1 MDEPTARPRGR
12 FPRWARYQLR
22 KEATGVVL
30 RGAPWIFRDH
40 LSSAAEVFGDGQGLR
55 LVDGRNQV
63 LGYGIYEARGAIAIR
78 VLRRGAEAPSAAW
91 LAQQVDAALAK
102 RQALRDETDAFR
114 ALHGESDGVPAV
126 VVEVLGGVVVVQ
138 SYSVGADGLAR
149 LAARQVAQRLGVH
162 EVVQKPPQR
171 RLAGGGELRWLRGGG
186 GARLVSFREGA
197 LTYWCDP
204 LAGQKS
210 GAFLD
215 LRGLRREVAAMPL
228 VGARVLSLFSY
239 TGMLGRAAE
248 HAGAREIWQVDASE
262 PALALAA
269 SHHMAE
275 PARFR
280 SVVADVFDWLPALD
294 AGERFALVVVDPP
307 SMTSRRDQV
316 PRALAA
322 YRRLYRAAARHVAPG
337 GVLVAACCTSRI
349 TRAELHRT
357 VAQALGPE
365 FALERELAPEVDH
378 PVTFAEADYLKILRW
393 RRAATA

>member
-1 MDEPTARPRGR
+1 MSR
-12 FPRWARYQLR
+12 FPRWTRYQLR

-40 LSSAAEVFGDGQGLR
+40 LSSAAHVFGDGQGLR
-55 LVDGRNQV
+55 LVDGKNQV
-63 LGYGIYEARGAIAIR
+63 LGYGLYEAEGAIAIR
-78 VLRRGAEAPSAAW
+78 VVRRGPEPPSAAW
-91 LAQQVDAALAK
+91 LAQQVDAALEK
-102 RQALRDETDAFR
+102 RRALREETDAFR

-126 VVEVLGGVVVVQ
+126 VVEVLGEVVVVQ
-138 SYSVGADGLAR
+138 SYSAGADGLAR
-149 LAARQVAQRLGVH
+149 LASRQVAARVGARA
-162 EVVQKPPQR
+162 VVLKPPQR
-171 RLAGGGELRWLRGGG
+171 RRGGVGPARWLRGDGV
-186 GARLVSFREGA
+186 AEVSFREGA
-197 LTYWCDP
+197 LTFSCDL

-215 LRGLRREVAAMPL
+215 LRGLRRLVAAMPL
-228 VGARVLSLFSY
+228 AGARVLSLFSY

-269 SHHMAE
+269 RHHMAD
-275 PARFR
+275 PSRFH
-280 SVVADVFDWLPALD
+280 SVAADVFDWLPALD
-294 AGERFALVVVDPP
+294 SAQRFELVVVDPP

-349 TRAELHRT
+349 TRAELRRT

-365 FALERELAPEVDH
+365 FSLERELAPEADH
-378 PVTFAEADYLKILRW
+378 PVTFAEADYLKVLLW